1 MTLHPRSRLREK
13 QRIIIDEILSND
25 AKLIVS
31 GMGSG
36 KTAATLTALRDLLDS
51 TLSQQVLVIAPL
63 RVATDV
69 WPQEIQAWAHTRLI
83 GCAVACGTEA
93 QRIAA
98 VAKQAE
104 ITIINRENL
113 VWLAKHLGSVENWP
127 YDTVVIDESSMFK
140 KGSKRTTR
148 SRTKAADGTVKVNKG
163 GNLTRF
169 GVLTTARRKIRRI
182 YELTGTPAPNGVE
195 DLWGQMYLLDQGAA
209 LGRTKSAFLDRWFDV
224 NPYTHQTN
232 PKPGA
237 EQEIMAAIRHLMVS
251 LPSDKLVE
259 DPVFIR
265 VPVTLPPKVMLEYNE
280 FEKSLVSETYDVE
293 AVSKGVLANKLL
305 QFANGSMYREDGSVA
320 FVHDEKMKALDA
332 LVEEAQGENLLVFYG
347 FKFDLQALRK
357 RYPQA
362 VVLNESS
369 DAVEQWNAGKI
380 KMLLAHPA
388 SCAHGLNLQ
397 FGGHICIWY
406 GLTWSLEL
414 FLQANARLPRPGQKN
429 LVAIYKILANGTYD
443 EDAEAVLERKD
454 ATQTSVINSVLYRVL
469 NGAGVQ
475 ARG

>member
-1 MTLHPRSRLREK
+1 VLFRS
-13 QRIIIDEILSND
+13 
-25 AKLIVS
+25 
-31 GMGSG
+31 
-36 KTAATLTALRDLLDS
+36 
-51 TLSQQVLVIAPL
+51 
-63 RVATDV
+63 
-69 WPQEIQAWAHTRLI
+69 
-83 GCAVACGTEA
+83 
-93 QRIAA
+93 
-98 VAKQAE
+98 
-104 ITIINRENL
+104 
-113 VWLAKHLGSVENWP
+113 
-127 YDTVVIDESSMFK
+127 
-140 KGSKRTTR
+140 
-148 SRTKAADGTVKVNKG
+148 
-163 GNLTRF
+163 
-169 GVLTTARRKIRRI
+169 
-182 YELTGTPAPNGVE
+182 
-195 DLWGQMYLLDQGAA
+195 
-209 LGRTKSAFLDRWFDV
+209 RTKSAFLDRWFDV

-357 RYPQA
+357 RYPHA

-469 NGAGVQ
+469 NGAGVHAQ
-475 ARG
+475 G